1 MNEIK
6 IIEKK
11 TAKSEQSND
20 KIAKAKQDLNS
31 FSQQKRFNLEFQG
44 KIFA

>member
-1 MNEIK
+1 VEKLISKTMNEIK

-20 KIAKAKQDLNS
+20 KIAKAK
-31 FSQQKRFNLEFQG
+31 
-44 KIFA
+44 